1 MQIAGFVKNSFV
13 DYPGLIAAVV
23 FVPGC
28 NMDCWYCHNRRLWK
42 EGALIEPETVD
53 TFLESHKGFIDGV
66 VISGGEPTLQ
76 KGLETFIGK
85 VREKG
90 YRVKLDTNGTKPNV
104 VKSLMGMTDYIA
116 MDIKAPPGGID
127 RVVSY
132 GMDETPIWQTADLLM
147 QSEAD
152 YEFRTTFMP
161 LLSEADIEKIARRI
175 KGAKRYALQQY
186 RKTDSIKVQPE
197 PHDADVLRRAAA
209 AAEAYVNQVVIRG
222 I

>member
-28 NMDCWYCHNRRLWK
+28 NMDCWYCHNKRLWK
-42 EGALIEPETVD
+42 ESELIEPAAVD
-53 TFLESHKGFIDGV
+53 AFLESHIGFIDGV

-85 VREKG
+85 IRDKG
-90 YRVKLDTNGTKPNV
+90 YRVKLDTNGTKPDV
-104 VKSLMGMTDYIA
+104 VKSLMSMTDYIA
-116 MDIKAPPGGID
+116 MDIKAPPGGLD

-132 GMDETPIWQTADLLM
+132 GMDEAPIWRTADLLM
-147 QSEAD
+147 QSNKD

-161 LLSEADIEKIARRI
+161 LLSEADIEAIARRI

-186 RKTDSIKVQPE
+186 RKTDSVKVQPE
-197 PHDADVLRRAAA
+197 PHGADVLKRAAA
-209 AAEAYVNQVVIRG
+209 AVEAYVDQVVVRG